1 MTPLE
6 ELVLLVKERSRRV
19 FVAENPIDLSASQ
32 GQNCVYVLEL
42 PGSSSPG
49 SAGGRI
55 GGVGERKV
63 VRLLHYQQEK
73 GVWSKIRELSDPE
86 KLESLELPYHATGLS
101 VLLPDKT
108 EKVISGVVDLEFV
121 KSYNEVIKVSK
132 SA

>member
-6 ELVLLVKERSRRV
+6 ELALLVKEKTRRI
-19 FVAENPIDLSASQ
+19 FVAENPIDLSTSQ

-42 PGSSSPG
+42 PGSSPG

-63 VRLLHYQQEK
+63 VRLLRYQQE
-73 GVWSKIRELSDPE
+73 GGIWSKMREWGDPE
-86 KLESLELPYHATGLS
+86 ELEGLELPYHATGLS

-108 EKVISGVVDLEFV
+108 EKVVSGVVDAEFIR
-121 KSYNEVIKVSK
+121 SYNQMK
-132 SA
+132 

>member
-6 ELVLLVKERSRRV
+6 ELAQLLKEKSRRI
-19 FVAENPIDLSASQ
+19 FVAENPIDLSTSQ

-42 PGSSSPG
+42 PGSSPG

-63 VRLLHYQQEK
+63 VRLLCYRQEA
-73 GVWSKIRELSDPE
+73 GVWIKIRELSDSGE
-86 KLESLELPYHATGLS
+86 LENLELPYHATGLS

-108 EKVISGVVDLEFV
+108 EKVVSGVIDIEFV
-121 KSYNEVIKVSK
+121 KSYNEIK
-132 SA
+132 

>member
-6 ELVLLVKERSRRV
+6 ELVLLVNEKSRRI
-19 FVAENPIDLSASQ
+19 FVAANPIDLSTSQ

-42 PGSSSPG
+42 PGSSPG

-63 VRLLHYQQEK
+63 VRLLRYQQEG
-73 GVWSKIRELSDPE
+73 GVWSKISELSDPE
-86 KLESLELPYHATGLS
+86 ELESLELPYHATGLS

-108 EKVISGVVDLEFV
+108 EKVVSGVVDTEFI
-121 KSYNEVIKVSK
+121 KSYNEAIKLSK